1 MRLSEVVSYKS
12 IFHWYSG
19 IIALLSSAIVCHYLG
34 QSVGPD
40 VGLPMGKLTDRTAKA
55 LGPGRHTDGDGLALV
70 VSDTGGRKWVLRYQ
84 MAGRRRDM
92 GLGRFP
98 DVGLAAARAAAA
110 AARALAAQ
118 GSDPLAA
125 REATKKAARP
135 VPTFADLAAEVVTE
149 AQARTTNAKVA
160 YQWARH
166 LGPAY
171 CGPLLARPVNE
182 ITTVDVVAVLRP
194 VWRKKPEVARKMYP
208 AIRRVFEAAR
218 IRLRDEHG
226 LAFDNPARWEDLKA
240 MGFEQPTALSR
251 GRHPSLP
258 YAQMPEFMAALRA
271 REALAARALE
281 FLILTNVRSSAALQA
296 RWADVDLKARVWTVP
311 TAHLKDRLTRREPFR
326 VPLSEPALALLDTL
340 PRIGEHLFPGYSGGP
355 MSNMAMLAL
364 LKRIGGTWLDSTTGK
379 AVVPHG
385 FRATFR
391 TWAEETTHV
400 PNAVIEEAMGH
411 VVGSAVE
418 RAYRR
423 TDVLEQRRKLMEA
436 WGAQCR
442 LAPDNLV
449 LIKQIV

>member
-1 MRLSEVVSYKS
+1 
-12 IFHWYSG
+12 
-19 IIALLSSAIVCHYLG
+19 
-34 QSVGPD
+34 
-40 VGLPMGKLTDRTAKA
+40 
-55 LGPGRHTDGDGLALV
+55 
-70 VSDTGGRKWVLRYQ
+70 
-84 MAGRRRDM
+84 
-92 GLGRFP
+92 
-98 DVGLAAARAAAA
+98 
-110 AARALAAQ
+110 
-118 GSDPLAA
+118 
-125 REATKKAARP
+125 
-135 VPTFADLAAEVVTE
+135 
-149 AQARTTNAKVA
+149 
-160 YQWARH
+160 
-166 LGPAY
+166 
-171 CGPLLARPVNE
+171 
-182 ITTVDVVAVLRP
+182 
-194 VWRKKPEVARKMYP
+194 
-208 AIRRVFEAAR
+208 
-218 IRLRDEHG
+218 
-226 LAFDNPARWEDLKA
+226 

-281 FLILTNVRSSAALQA
+281 FLILTNVRTSAALQA

-326 VPLSEPALALLDTL
+326 VPLSEPALALLDAL
-340 PRIGEHLFPGYSGGP
+340 PRIGEHLFPSYAGGP

-411 VVGSAVE
+411 IVGSAVE

-436 WGAQCR
+436 WAAQCR

-449 LIKQIV
+449 LLRQIV